1 MEDVNVPH
9 PNPFITQWLVSAECR
24 ALMFERGEIAEAL
37 YREAVSKRTGRLA
50 ASTHV
55 ATEVEGDRWVSMLTA
70 YAPYAASQEY
80 GAGDHPGSTHRHH
93 QEASHTL
100 NEVLDLMGTL

>member
-55 ATEVEGDRWVSMLTA
+55 ATEVEGDRWVSMRPMRHPRNTA
-70 YAPYAASQEY
+70 LVIIREAPIVIIRR
-80 GAGDHPGSTHRHH
+80 PRTP
-93 QEASHTL
+93 
-100 NEVLDLMGTL
+100 